1 MISVC
6 MATCNGEH
14 YIKQQIDSNLCQL
27 EEMMRLIILMHEIN
41 PPPKNRFSG
50 FLYFS
55 NFLKKSFSKY
65 S

>member
-41 PPPKNRFSG
+41 PPPKNWFSR

-55 NFLKKSFSKY
+55 NFLKETV
-65 S
+65 